1 MFHAEQWA
9 EAFLDIC
16 ARQQAGASA
25 SGAAF
30 DAAYEGLEA
39 LKTLS
44 PLILGIKNH
53 VSGISD
59 AQQLDR
65 MLRYSLKQAIKA
77 DKSADKSADLSAD
90 SFAENPGVEYAC
102 RLIFFLVR
110 YGYIHHLTELTA
122 KISDVLNKRRSVL
135 TGILEAAFPV
145 DQIYLDR
152 FKDSLK
158 AKFQVQDV
166 ALEVRIVP
174 ALLGGCRLRI
184 GSDSWDGTLAKQL
197 QRLEQVLE
205 ASSDG
210 GA

>member
-16 ARQQAGASA
+16 AKQGAGASG
-25 SGAAF
+25 STGDAALA
-30 DAAYEGLEA
+30 AAYEGLEA

-59 AQQLDR
+59 ARQLDR
-65 MLRYSLKQAIKA
+65 MLRHSLKQGSQQKTPT
-77 DKSADKSADLSAD
+77 DD
-90 SFAENPGVEYAC
+90 FAENPGVEYAC
-102 RLIFFLVR
+102 RLIFFLVQ
-110 YGYIHHLTELTA
+110 YGYIRHLTELTA
-122 KISDVLNKRRSVL
+122 KISDVLDKRRSVL
-135 TGILEAAFPV
+135 AGILETAFPV
-145 DQIYLDR
+145 DQIVLDR
-152 FKDSLK
+152 FKDSIK
-158 AKFQVQDV
+158 AKFQAQEV
-166 ALEVRIVP
+166 ALEVRVIP

-184 GSDSWDGTLAKQL
+184 GSDSWDGTLVTQL